1 MYRRILSP
9 LVAFGLCCG
18 VLGAREVPLTILY
31 TTDLHGHLLSVP
43 TKKEPRGAGGL
54 LFSLVHADFQGLRF
68 AGIGIVRSVE
78 GHEDGISAEGPRG
91 FIRHERVHV
100 VELFELARGE
110 IGLLKIDALDLDL
123 GVLIEEVATEM
134 SPIAT

>member
-54 LFSLVHADFQGLRF
+54 LRCATLIGQVRAQEKNVLLLDAGDTFQG
-68 AGIGIVRSVE
+68 
-78 GHEDGISAEGPRG
+78 SAESW
-91 FIRHERVHV
+91 
-100 VELFELARGE
+100 LT
-110 IGLLKIDALDLDL
+110 L
-123 GVLIEEVATEM
+123 GSRPM
-134 SPIAT
+134 FCS